1 MANITRA
8 SGNLTLAGGWKDED
22 IALFQPVLKSW
33 SFYGQYGIQDCE
45 SLSEEKKTAAFYG
58 CGRWGFSGTLESFHE
73 WTLDWIKT
81 HGPLTEKQYYDFLK
95 NMAEKDL
102 TIEMDYEDD
111 GGDFYVCETGFFSS
125 DGETLL
131 YTPSSSE
138 EAEGTWE
145 ELGKECFDAAV
156 EFFRSF
162 TVEADDRRL
171 KKWVK
176 QWIRLSEAY
185 LEYEPGSSVYEF
197 LDFYFSSNSFFYYE
211 TLFDAMKLTM
221 KIKED
226 ERLEEVYSFMDDM
239 YGIDC
244 RMELP
249 EDFDMSEL
257 EEDESD
263 EDFDA
268 WYAGLE

>member
-1 MANITRA
+1 M
-8 SGNLTLAGGWKDED
+8 
-22 IALFQPVLKSW
+22 
-33 SFYGQYGIQDCE
+33 
-45 SLSEEKKTAAFYG
+45 
-58 CGRWGFSGTLESFHE
+58 
-73 WTLDWIKT
+73 
-81 HGPLTEKQYYDFLK
+81 
-95 NMAEKDL
+95 
-102 TIEMDYEDD
+102 
-111 GGDFYVCETGFFSS
+111 
-125 DGETLL
+125 
-131 YTPSSSE
+131 
-138 EAEGTWE
+138 
-145 ELGKECFDAAV
+145 
-156 EFFRSF
+156 
-162 TVEADDRRL
+162 
-171 KKWVK
+171 
-176 QWIRLSEAY
+176 
-185 LEYEPGSSVYEF
+185 EYEPGSSVYEF